1 MRLRAPRPIQAR
13 SKLASL
19 KLRSSPNG
27 PTTSSSW
34 SGRTREGS
42 RSFKDPSL
50 QIPAHVSIFYFSSS
64 TFSAMF
70 LALEIK
76 LEVQAK
82 LQHLIRSITDLNNF
96 KAFKPTLLSKFTESI
111 FFLRTKLR
119 LEKLS
124 LSEAIRDTFYQ
135 LMNFPLRS
143 VCLVGKFFGGQ
154 WISGYGC
161 IDGHKYVCLDNF
173 YPDVKSGRCLVY
185 SYGISDDWTF
195 EEAAAS
201 MGCRQDYYLLLTIN
215 DLHLGANGS
224 TGL

>member
-1 MRLRAPRPIQAR
+1 
-13 SKLASL
+13 
-19 KLRSSPNG
+19 
-27 PTTSSSW
+27 
-34 SGRTREGS
+34 
-42 RSFKDPSL
+42 
-50 QIPAHVSIFYFSSS
+50 
-64 TFSAMF
+64 MF

-82 LQHLIRSITDLNNF
+82 LQHLIRSVTGLNNF

-201 MGCRQDYYLLLTIN
+201 MGCRQDHYLLLTIN